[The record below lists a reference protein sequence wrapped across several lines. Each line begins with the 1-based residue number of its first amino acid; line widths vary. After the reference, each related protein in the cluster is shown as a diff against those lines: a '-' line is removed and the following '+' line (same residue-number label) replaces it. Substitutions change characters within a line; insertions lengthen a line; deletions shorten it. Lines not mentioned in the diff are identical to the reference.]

1 LTDLVGHFPR
11 RSGGCHR
18 HESCAF
24 RDVELAKDVYE
35 MISNGALGDV
45 EPTGDLLDAISLT
58 EYGNDLLL
66 AGR

>member
-1 LTDLVGHFPR
+1 
-11 RSGGCHR
+11 
-18 HESCAF
+18 
-24 RDVELAKDVYE
+24 

-45 EPTGDLLDAISLT
+45 EPTGDLLVAISLT